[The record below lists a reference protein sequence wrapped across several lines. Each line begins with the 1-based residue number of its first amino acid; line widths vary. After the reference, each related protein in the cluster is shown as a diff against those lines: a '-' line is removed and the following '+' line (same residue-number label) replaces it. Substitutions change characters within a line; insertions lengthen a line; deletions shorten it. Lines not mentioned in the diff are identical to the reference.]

1 MAQPE
6 QPTNVI
12 EIRAARLLKT
22 RSVWI
27 FPLAVASV
35 LVMLMTLLYFGS
47 IVDPSEHLHGLPVA
61 VVDEDAGANTA
72 SGRVDLGGQVTQAL
86 THTRAITDRLA
97 VTAAS
102 LSQAEATMNK
112 GGAYV
117 TVVIPAD
124 FTASLLSL
132 AHGSGA
138 PATPEPPTIELLAN
152 SRAGTLGVSLG
163 EAVLEPALA
172 DSSRDIGARLAPE
185 AAPDSLARV
194 LLANPVTVSVAQ
206 YRSLPSHAGL
216 GLSAFYVS
224 LLIMMCGF
232 LGATIINSAL
242 DSALGYASTEVGP
255 RWSQRLPKRISRWQ
269 TLLAKWA
276 VAVPGTLLF
285 TGLMLGVAAGC
296 LRMDAPDWFELW
308 MFGWFAAAVVAIG
321 TLVLFAALGAPGQLI
336 ALLVFVYLALASS
349 GGTVPLQ
356 ALAGFYRF
364 VANFEPL
371 RQIVG
376 GVRAILYFN
385 GMGVAGLDRGL
396 LLTAIGLVFWLVSG
410 VLVTNWYDRKGFHRI
425 HPDLLDYAYKSVRE
439 YHELDLPAGGAAGHD
454 QVDLT
459 GR

>member
-1 MAQPE
+1 
-6 QPTNVI
+6 
-12 EIRAARLLKT
+12 
-22 RSVWI
+22 
-27 FPLAVASV
+27 LAVASV

-61 VVDEDAGANTA
+61 VVDEDAGAATS
-72 SGRVDLGGQVTQAL
+72 SGRVDLGGEVTQAL
-86 THTRAITDRLA
+86 THTRALTDRLD
-97 VTAAS
+97 VTVAA
-102 LSQAEATMNK
+102 LSHAEAKMSK
-112 GGAYV
+112 GDVYV

-132 AHGSGA
+132 TRGPGA
-138 PATPEPPTIELLAN
+138 PAAPGPPTIELMAN

-163 EAVLEPALA
+163 EAVLEPALS

-194 LLANPVTVSVAQ
+194 LLANPVEVSVAQ
-206 YRSLPSHAGL
+206 YRPLPSHAGL

-242 DSALGYASTEVGP
+242 DSALGFASNEVGP
-255 RWSQRLPKRISRWQ
+255 RWSQLLPKRISRWQ

-276 VAVPGTLLF
+276 VAVPGTLLL
-285 TGLMLGVAAGC
+285 TGLMVGVSAGL
-296 LRMDAPDWFELW
+296 LRMDAPHWFELW

-396 LLTAIGLVFWLVSG
+396 LLTAIGLVFWLVVG
-410 VLVTNWYDRKGFHRI
+410 AAVTTWYDRKGFHRI
-425 HPDLLDYAYKSVRE
+425 HPDTLEYAYESVRK
-439 YHELDLPAGGAAGHD
+439 YHERDLPGAAAAGHD
-454 QVDLT
+454 GVDLT
-459 GR
+459 AG